1 MTTMIR
7 ERSKEQTVKE
17 QTVKEL
23 AAWVAGSRDCKN
35 NKTTHSQLSDKETR
49 KDYFDGF
56 LMQARVPKVK
66 T

>member
-1 MTTMIR
+1 M
-7 ERSKEQTVKE
+7 KE

-35 NKTTHSQLSDKETR
+35 NKTTHSQLSNKETR

-56 LMQARVPKVK
+56 IMQARAPKVK

>member
-1 MTTMIR
+1 MTMTTR
-7 ERSKEQTVKE
+7 QKPKE

-35 NKTTHSQLSDKETR
+35 NKTTHSKLANKETR

-56 LMQARVPKVK
+56 IMQARAPKVK
-66 T
+66 K

>member
-1 MTTMIR
+1 M
-7 ERSKEQTVKE
+7 KE

-35 NKTTHSQLSDKETR
+35 NKTTHSKLANKETR

-56 LMQARVPKVK
+56 IMQARAPKVK
-66 T
+66 K